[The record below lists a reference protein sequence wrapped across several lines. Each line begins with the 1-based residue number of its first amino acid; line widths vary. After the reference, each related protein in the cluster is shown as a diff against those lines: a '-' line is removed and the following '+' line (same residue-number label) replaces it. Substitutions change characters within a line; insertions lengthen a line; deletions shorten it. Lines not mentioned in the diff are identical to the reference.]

1 MTVIN
6 IAGVVGVGKSSLCRI
21 LEEEFKFK
29 VFYEPFVDS
38 KLLENY
44 YEDKKKYSLAMQ
56 IYFLSKRFSMYESAK
71 EFNKSCIDRG
81 IVEDRIF
88 AQMLYKQGMLED
100 FEFEIYLD
108 VYQNFYKNIRPV
120 DLMIYLK
127 ISPENAIKRIKERGR
142 DYEISQDESYW
153 IDLNNR
159 YETYFKNYSWSK
171 LLVIDVNNLDFVN
184 NKEDKNMIM
193 SKISKVLNLTF

>member
-6 IAGVVGVGKSSLCRI
+6 IAGVVGVGKSSLCKI
-21 LEEEFKFK
+21 LEEELNFT
-29 VFYEPFVDS
+29 VFYEPFVDTN
-38 KLLENY
+38 LLENY
-44 YEDKKKYSLAMQ
+44 YKDKKKYSLAMQ
-56 IYFLSKRFSMYESAK
+56 IYFLSKRFSMYQSSK
-71 EFNKSCIDRG
+71 EFSKSCIDRG

-108 VYQNFYKNIRPV
+108 VYQNFYKNIRPI
-120 DLMIYLK
+120 DLMVYLQ
-127 ISPENAIKRIKERGR
+127 ISPENAIKRIKKRGR
-142 DYEISQDESYW
+142 DYETSQDENYW
-153 IDLNNR
+153 VDLNNR

-184 NKEDKNMIM
+184 NKEDKKLLLN
-193 SKISKVLNLTF
+193 KIQTSLT

>member
-6 IAGVVGVGKSSLCRI
+6 IAGVVGVGKSSLCKI
-21 LEEEFKFK
+21 LEEELNFT
-29 VFYEPFVDS
+29 VFYEPFVDTN
-38 KLLENY
+38 LLENY
-44 YEDKKKYSLAMQ
+44 YKDKKKYSLAMQ
-56 IYFLSKRFSMYESAK
+56 IYFLSKRFSMYQSSK
-71 EFNKSCIDRG
+71 EFSKSCIDRG

-108 VYQNFYKNIRPV
+108 VYQNFYKNIRPI
-120 DLMIYLK
+120 DLIVYLQ
-127 ISPENAIKRIKERGR
+127 ISPENAIKRIKKRGR
-142 DYEISQDESYW
+142 DYETSQDENYW
-153 IDLNNR
+153 VDLNNR

-184 NKEDKNMIM
+184 NKEDKKLLLN
-193 SKISKVLNLTF
+193 KIQTSLT

>member
-6 IAGVVGVGKSSLCRI
+6 IAGVVGVGKSSLCKI
-21 LEEEFKFK
+21 LEEELNFT
-29 VFYEPFVDS
+29 VFYEPFVDTN
-38 KLLENY
+38 LLENY
-44 YEDKKKYSLAMQ
+44 YKDKKKYSLAMQ
-56 IYFLSKRFSMYESAK
+56 IYFLSKRFSMYQSSK
-71 EFNKSCIDRG
+71 EFSKSCIDRG

-108 VYQNFYKNIRPV
+108 VYQNFYKNIRPI
-120 DLMIYLK
+120 DLMVYLQ

-142 DYEISQDESYW
+142 DYETSQDENYW

-184 NKEDKNMIM
+184 NKEDKKLLLN
-193 SKISKVLNLTF
+193 KIQTSLA